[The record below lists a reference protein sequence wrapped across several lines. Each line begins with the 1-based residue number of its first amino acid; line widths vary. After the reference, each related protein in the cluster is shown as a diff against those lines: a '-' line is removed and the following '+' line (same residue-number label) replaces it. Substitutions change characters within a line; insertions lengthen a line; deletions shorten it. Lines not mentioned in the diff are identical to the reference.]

1 MVTGVS
7 NKINLDL
14 NTGGDVVSV
23 GQVFDLMQ
31 LGEKVKDA
39 YTKESLGKSETK
51 IGTVEIIQVSPKQ
64 SKGKASLTDANTDLE
79 KGFKPKM
86 YILRLNNSS
95 KKQALKKK
103 TKEVRKQIE
112 KDFEDLY

>member
-1 MVTGVS
+1 MVTRVS
-7 NKINLDL
+7 DKVNLDL

-64 SKGKASLTDANTDLE
+64 SKGKATLTNANIDLG
-79 KGFKPKM
+79 KDFKPRK
-86 YILRLNNSS
+86 YLLRLNN
-95 KKQALKKK
+95 
-103 TKEVRKQIE
+103 
-112 KDFEDLY
+112 